1 MRISIAVC
9 TAGRPELLRACL
21 ELIIAQEGPA
31 GSELRLIVIDNNQLP
46 DAEPIAAEIA
56 GKSPFPVHY
65 VHESRLGIPFAR
77 NRAIDTALALKSDWI
92 AFIDDDHEATP
103 GWLAGLIQAARK
115 HRADVVQGRLIKLYP
130 HRLPL
135 FAVATQLAQVKEGEA
150 LATASTHSVAFA
162 SWLVRP
168 DKAALRFDE
177 TLRFSTAA
185 ASAFFRQAKKKG
197 AKIVATEGSLA
208 IEREPAERLSF
219 RWQFN
224 RELRLGANAIA
235 AMQKAGL
242 PKEEQRREV
251 LRLTRKAALGAA
263 ELVISPVFLLG
274 GWANFQRKVA
284 VDLFRI
290 GRAFGAWR
298 GVRGHGSTGD
308 MLPKP
313 RTFARRH

>member
-21 ELIIAQEGPA
+21 ELIIAQEGPP
-31 GSELRLIVIDNNQLP
+31 GSELRLIVVDNNQLP

-56 GKSPFPVHY
+56 GKGRFPVHY

-103 GWLAGLIQAARK
+103 GWLSGLIQAARK

-168 DKAALRFDE
+168 DKAA
-177 TLRFSTAA
+177 TA
-185 ASAFFRQAKKKG
+185 FRR
-197 AKIVATEGSLA
+197 SLA
-208 IEREPAERLSF
+208 LLDRDR
-219 RWQFN
+219 
-224 RELRLGANAIA
+224 LRLLPPGQEEGGEDRRHRRLGGDRAR
-235 AMQKAGL
+235 AG
-242 PKEEQRREV
+242 R
-251 LRLTRKAALGAA
+251 AA
-263 ELVISPVFLLG
+263 ELPLAVQPRASPGHQCNRRNAEGRPAEG
-274 GWANFQRKVA
+274 GAA
-284 VDLFRI
+284 
-290 GRAFGAWR
+290 
-298 GVRGHGSTGD
+298 T
-308 MLPKP
+308 
-313 RTFARRH
+313 

>member
-1 MRISIAVC
+1 M
-9 TAGRPELLRACL
+9 
-21 ELIIAQEGPA
+21 
-31 GSELRLIVIDNNQLP
+31 
-46 DAEPIAAEIA
+46 
-56 GKSPFPVHY
+56 
-65 VHESRLGIPFAR
+65 
-77 NRAIDTALALKSDWI
+77 
-92 AFIDDDHEATP
+92 
-103 GWLAGLIQAARK
+103 
-115 HRADVVQGRLIKLYP
+115 
-130 HRLPL
+130 
-135 FAVATQLAQVKEGEA
+135 
-150 LATASTHSVAFA
+150 
-162 SWLVRP
+162 RP

-185 ASAFFRQAKKKG
+185 ASAFFRQAKKG

-290 GRAFGAWR
+290 GRAIGAWR
-298 GVRGHGSTGD
+298 GARGHGSTGD